1 MYYRA
6 IRTINGSEHIEFKHF
21 DTLKDAYKWLI
32 PTLQIQEHEGW
43 HLKVLW
49 VVVQE
54 LGNTNP
60 PFYITLGNNVL
71 NHQTSLYIQK
81 VNQQDDHLP
90 IL

>member
-21 DTLKDAYKWLI
+21 ETIKDAYKCFL
-32 PTLQIQEHEGW
+32 PTLEVQEDEGW

-49 VVVQE
+49 FVVQE
-54 LGNTNP
+54 LGNTEV
-60 PFYITLGNNVL
+60 PFYINVGNNVL
-71 NHQTSLYIQK
+71 DHQTSLYIQK

>member
-21 DTLKDAYKWLI
+21 DTVKDAYKWLV
-32 PTLQIQEHEGW
+32 PSLQVQEDEMW

-54 LGNTNP
+54 LDNTAV
-60 PFYITLGNNVL
+60 PFYINVGTNVL

-81 VNQQDDHLP
+81 VNEQDDHLP
-90 IL
+90 SL